1 MYKISFII
9 DGMKNSGG
17 RERVISILS
26 KEFSKRENVEILI
39 LDEDSTS
46 FYELD
51 SNVKIVTLGSA
62 SKNKVIKKLQQF
74 LKLRKYMKSNSRNIY
89 ITLSMR
95 YLNLFVASSNML
107 LKNRIIATEH
117 FDYFTTPKFFRIMK
131 RILYKKFNYIVTLT
145 EKDRDIYL
153 KKFKNVKR
161 IVNPV
166 SFYPESIESE
176 REKVFLNV
184 GRLTEQKGQD
194 MLIKAWSNVNHT
206 GWKLR

>member
-107 LKNRIIATEH
+107 LKIRIIATEH
-117 FDYFTTPKFFRIMK
+117 CDYFTTPKFFRIMK